1 MVLNAED
8 LSKLRRRQRGMEDIV
23 TCMMRAQND
32 YMRSV
37 TEGRDGDDD
46 SVRRVAGATTTATP
60 HVASPRPAPRRPRG
74 SLTHRRSRGRCR
86 GCRAHTA

>member
-1 MVLNAED
+1 MAGVTHLCWSVGTQMVLNAED

-60 HVASPRPAPRRPRG
+60 HVASPAPLRAARA
-74 SLTHRRSRGRCR
+74 GR
-86 GCRAHTA
+86 